1 MNSTKKSNQKDSLEE
16 FLQEFVLQIDQPE
29 QVDLLLEILKEL
41 RSITERSSAA
51 PAQGRRQA
59 EARADRYD
67 ILKMYPDRIARIG
80 FVKGAE
86 NARRMLSSLPALGDS
101 VYFLHE
107 SRGAAQR
114 MGR

>member
-1 MNSTKKSNQKDSLEE
+1 MNSTKKSNQRDSLEE

-59 EARADRYD
+59 EAPADRYD

-80 FVKGAE
+80 SHRGYRAVQ
-86 NARRMLSSLPALGDS
+86 RRYRQLASG
-101 VYFLHE
+101 
-107 SRGAAQR
+107 
-114 MGR
+114 